1 MSPRKYHQEKRSATA
16 EETRQRIVDA
26 TVALHA
32 EKGIVATSI
41 KDIAVRA
48 DVGIGTVY
56 HHFPTYDDVVRACGP
71 RIQEITQAPTPEIF
85 AGVEGLDRRIE
96 RLVRELFAYYER
108 YYWFERARCDQD
120 KLPILAEGVARRD
133 KAIDALVR
141 EALRPLGDNEKIV
154 RTVIALTDFA
164 VRRSLANRGL
174 STQQAADQVI
184 EVVVTW
190 LTSITGTANPY

>member
-1 MSPRKYHQEKRSATA
+1 MERRAEGA
-16 EETRQRIVDA
+16 EETRGRILQA
-26 TVALHA
+26 TMALHA
-32 EKGIVATSI
+32 EQGVLATSH
-41 KDIAVRA
+41 KDIASRA
-48 DVGIGTVY
+48 DVSVGTVY
-56 HHFPTYDDVVRACGP
+56 HHFPTYDDVVWACGL
-71 RIQEITQAPTPEIF
+71 RIQVLTHPPTPEIF
-85 AGVEGLDRRIE
+85 AGSEALHQRIE

-120 KLPILAEGVARRD
+120 KLPVLAEGVARRD
-133 KAIDALVR
+133 KAIEALVR
-141 EALRPLGDNEKIV
+141 EALKSLGDNEKII